1 MSETDSIEVASR
13 RLARALE
20 TLDAAVERRHE
31 ADRGEQAL
39 IGQVHAFD
47 TDRARLAG
55 ELDQAAARARQLET
69 VNREVAERI
78 DHAINAIRGVLD
90 GGE

>member
-1 MSETDSIEVASR
+1 MSETDSVEVASR

-20 TLDAAVERRHE
+20 TLDAAVERRRE
-31 ADRGEQAL
+31 ADRSEQAL
-39 IGQVHAFD
+39 IGQVHALD

-55 ELDQAAARARQLET
+55 ELDQAAARARKFET

-78 DHAINAIRGVLD
+78 DHAINAIRGLLD
-90 GGE
+90 SGE

>member
-1 MSETDSIEVASR
+1 MSETDSVDLASR
-13 RLARALE
+13 RLALALK
-20 TLDAAVERRHE
+20 TLEAAVERRQA

-39 IGQVHAFD
+39 IGQVHALD

-55 ELDQAAARARQLET
+55 ELDQAAARGRKLET

-78 DHAINAIRGVLD
+78 DHVINAIRGVLD